1 MKSPH
6 PATSADDAT
15 LATSGGNVTSHDA
28 ASLAITSADVTGGDA
43 ANRDAASR
51 DATGGDA
58 PGLANGADATGGDAA
73 SLGATSGDASGGGA
87 TSGDAAGVGATSG
100 GAVGSAERAIA
111 ERNLCGLVGAL
122 AKQIEGHIRER
133 AGALDLTAAQAV
145 ALRELTGPM
154 TMRDLAER
162 MSCEPSNATFV
173 VDRLEEQGI
182 VERRP
187 HPGDRRAKQ
196 LVLTPEGA
204 ALRERLIDLLTEASP
219 LARLTS
225 EEQAALNDL
234 LARVVR

>member
-1 MKSPH
+1 VG
-6 PATSADDAT
+6 ATSLA
-15 LATSGGNVTSHDA
+15 ATSGGATAGV
-28 ASLAITSADVTGGDA
+28 DVT
-43 ANRDAASR
+43 
-51 DATGGDA
+51 
-58 PGLANGADATGGDAA
+58 
-73 SLGATSGDASGGGA
+73 
-87 TSGDAAGVGATSG
+87 GVGATSG
-100 GAVGSAERAIA
+100 SPAGSAERAIA

-133 AGALDLTAAQAV
+133 AGALNLTAAQAV

-154 TMRDLAER
+154 TMRDLADR

-196 LVLTPEGA
+196 LVLTSEGV

-225 EEQAALNDL
+225 DEQAALNDL
-234 LARVVR
+234 LTRAVR

>member
-1 MKSPH
+1 
-6 PATSADDAT
+6 
-15 LATSGGNVTSHDA
+15 
-28 ASLAITSADVTGGDA
+28 
-43 ANRDAASR
+43 
-51 DATGGDA
+51 
-58 PGLANGADATGGDAA
+58 
-73 SLGATSGDASGGGA
+73 
-87 TSGDAAGVGATSG
+87 
-100 GAVGSAERAIA
+100 GSAERAIA

-196 LVLTPEGA
+196 LVLTSEGA

-225 EEQAALNDL
+225 EEQTALNDL
-234 LARVVR
+234 LTRVVR

>member
-1 MKSPH
+1 DAPGLATTSGD
-6 PATSADDAT
+6 ATS
-15 LATSGGNVTSHDA
+15 
-28 ASLAITSADVTGGDA
+28 
-43 ANRDAASR
+43 
-51 DATGGDA
+51 GDA
-58 PGLANGADATGGDAA
+58 PGLGTTSGD
-73 SLGATSGDASGGGA
+73 ATSGDAPGLGTTSGDA
-87 TSGDAAGVGATSG
+87 TSGDATGVDSTGVGATG
-100 GAVGSAERAIA
+100 GSAADRAERAIA

-154 TMRDLAER
+154 TMRDLADR

-196 LVLTPEGA
+196 LVLTSEGV

-225 EEQAALNDL
+225 VEQAALNDL
-234 LARVVR
+234 LTRVVR

>member
-1 MKSPH
+1 MKSPESATTAS
-6 PATSADDAT
+6 PA
-15 LATSGGNVTSHDA
+15 
-28 ASLAITSADVTGGDA
+28 
-43 ANRDAASR
+43 
-51 DATGGDA
+51 
-58 PGLANGADATGGDAA
+58 
-73 SLGATSGDASGGGA
+73 A
-87 TSGDAAGVGATSG
+87 TSGDAASPATTSSDSASGGATRLATAGGDATSG
-100 GAVGSAERAIA
+100 GATGLATASGGATGAGVTRVDATSGGAAGSAERALA

-133 AGALDLTAAQAV
+133 AAALDLTAAQAV

-154 TMRDLAER
+154 TMRDLADR

-196 LVLTPEGA
+196 LVLTSEGV

-234 LARVVR
+234 LTRVVR

>member
-1 MKSPH
+1 MKSPE
-6 PATSADDAT
+6 PATT
-15 LATSGGNVTSHDA
+15 
-28 ASLAITSADVTGGDA
+28 ASLATTS
-43 ANRDAASR
+43 
-51 DATGGDA
+51 
-58 PGLANGADATGGDAA
+58 GDAA
-73 SLGATSGDASGGGA
+73 SPATASGDTAGDDATRLATTNGDA
-87 TSGDAAGVGATSG
+87 TSGDAARLATASGDVTSG
-100 GAVGSAERAIA
+100 GVTGVDVTRVDAASGSAAGSAERALA

-133 AGALDLTAAQAV
+133 AVALDLTAAQAV

-154 TMRDLAER
+154 TMRDLADR

-196 LVLTPEGA
+196 LVLTSEGV
-204 ALRERLIDLLTEASP
+204 ALRERLIDLLTEGSP

-234 LARVVR
+234 LTRVVR

>member
-1 MKSPH
+1 MKSPD
-6 PATSADDAT
+6 PATSADAT
-15 LATSGGNVTSHDA
+15 SLAT
-28 ASLAITSADVTGGDA
+28 TSADVTGGDA
-43 ANRDAASR
+43 ASRDAASLAAANG
-51 DATGGDA
+51 DAIGGAAIGGAAVGGDA
-58 PGLANGADATGGDAA
+58 SGGDAA
-73 SLGATSGDASGGGA
+73 S
-87 TSGDAAGVGATSG
+87 GDAASVGATSG
-100 GAVGSAERAIA
+100 GAAGSAERAIA

-196 LVLTPEGA
+196 LVLTSEGA

-225 EEQAALNDL
+225 EEQTALNDL
-234 LARVVR
+234 LTRVVR

>member
-1 MKSPH
+1 MKPPE
-6 PATSADDAT
+6 PATTASSAT
-15 LATSGGNVTSHDA
+15 
-28 ASLAITSADVTGGDA
+28 
-43 ANRDAASR
+43 
-51 DATGGDA
+51 
-58 PGLANGADATGGDAA
+58 TGGDAA
-73 SLGATSGDASGGGA
+73 SSAT
-87 TSGDAAGVGATSG
+87 TSGDAAGVDVTRVDDTSG
-100 GAVGSAERAIA
+100 RAAGSAERALA

-133 AGALDLTAAQAV
+133 AAALDLTAAQAV

-154 TMRDLAER
+154 TMRDLADR

-196 LVLTPEGA
+196 LVLTSEGV

-234 LARVVR
+234 LTRVVR